1 MSDKLKELYEKVS
14 GDESLKESFIKGL
27 EAISNDDEKKTF
39 IIEYAKEQG
48 ITLTNEDFPKTGDM
62 QQLSDDDLD
71 SVAGGFGDAAKKRCG
86 EAAFIAC
93 SAALAFAGFAA
104 IGDC

>member
-1 MSDKLKELYEKVS
+1 MNDKLKKLYEKVS
-14 GDESLKESFIKGL
+14 GDDSLKESLVKGL
-27 EAISNDDEKKTF
+27 GAISNDDEKKSF
-39 IIEYAKEQG
+39 VIDFAKEQG
-48 ITLTNEDFPKTGDM
+48 ITLTDEDFPETGDM

-93 SAALAFAGFAA
+93 SAALAIAGFAA

>member
-14 GDESLKESFIKGL
+14 GDDSLKESFIKRL
-27 EAISNDDEKKTF
+27 EAISNDDEKKSF
-39 IIEYAKEQG
+39 IIDFAKEQG
-48 ITLTNEDFPKTGDM
+48 ITLTDEDFPETGD
-62 QQLSDDDLD
+62 QQELSDDDLD